1 MAWRHPIAVAI
12 KQHAGKE
19 AGLAR
24 SSAALAPGSIADELL
39 LNGIPQWLIDDR
51 RVFAGMELAL
61 VNDLAEIGAVLQHQ
75 VERAARERLAADE
88 APGSARPRLTFDPAR
103 FELRLQ
109 QADRTEFGIA
119 AENQANGIRLAIDH
133 DKLVVL
139 RSRPERRYAPHPHP
153 LLFRGG
159 DLVADALAD
168 DLALELRE
176 RQQNIEGRAPH
187 RGRRVELLR
196 DRHKGR
202 SPRIEDLDNLG
213 KIGERAGQPDDLVDD
228 HRIDAPRRDV
238 RE

>member
-1 MAWRHPIAVAI
+1 MARRHAVSVAI
-12 KQHAGKE
+12 KHHAGEE

-24 SSAALAPGSIADELL
+24 SSAALAPGNIAGELL

-51 RVFAGMELAL
+51 RVLATMELAL

-75 VERAARERLAADE
+75 VECAARDRLAADE
-88 APGSARPRLTFDPAR
+88 APRSARPRLTLDPAR

-133 DKLVVL
+133 DELVVL
-139 RSRPERRYAPHPHP
+139 RSIPERRHATHPQP
-153 LLFRGG
+153 LLLRGG

-176 RQQNIEGRAPH
+176 GQQNVEGQAPH

-196 DRHKGR
+196 H
-202 SPRIEDLDNLG
+202 
-213 KIGERAGQPDDLVDD
+213 
-228 HRIDAPRRDV
+228 
-238 RE
+238 